1 MKVLLVTDV
10 DKLGWFGDVVEV
22 ADGFARNYLLPEKMA
37 VVPTEAKL
45 RSLQQETA
53 KRAEQRLQDVERL
66 KQAVEA
72 VEGAEAVIAAK
83 ANEQG
88 HLFGSVAAHEI
99 AANLREQGFS
109 VADEIVQLQE
119 NIKEVGTR
127 QVELKFA
134 DDLTIT
140 VNVVVVAQQDDASE
154 SSDQK

>member
-1 MKVLLVTDV
+1 MCVGLI
-10 DKLGWFGDVVEV
+10 
-22 ADGFARNYLLPEKMA
+22 LPILDLTQPASSPK
-37 VVPTEAKL
+37 PSIT
-45 RSLQQETA
+45 
-53 KRAEQRLQDVERL
+53 
-66 KQAVEA
+66 

-134 DDLTIT
+134 DDLKVT
-140 VNVVVVAQQDDASE
+140 VNVVVVAQQDDTSE

>member
-10 DKLGWFGDVVEV
+10 DKLGWFGDDVEV

-72 VEGAEAVIAAK
+72 VEGAEAVIASK

-134 DDLTIT
+134 DDLKVT

>member
-53 KRAEQRLQDVERL
+53 KRAEQRLQDVKRL

-72 VEGAEAVIAAK
+72 VEGAEAVIASK

-109 VADEIVQLQE
+109 VADEVVQLQE
-119 NIKEVGTR
+119 NIKDVGTR

-134 DDLTIT
+134 DDLKVT

>member
-22 ADGFARNYLLPEKMA
+22 ADGFARNYLLPEKLA

-53 KRAEQRLQDVERL
+53 KRAEQRVQDVERL
-66 KQAVEA
+66 KQVAEA

-109 VADEIVQLQE
+109 VADE
-119 NIKEVGTR
+119 
-127 QVELKFA
+127 
-134 DDLTIT
+134 
-140 VNVVVVAQQDDASE
+140 VVPWVARNHRSNTFSGHCIIGEEISAGCRATGWCPGSAGRGPG
-154 SSDQK
+154 S

>member
-53 KRAEQRLQDVERL
+53 KRAEQRLQDVEQL